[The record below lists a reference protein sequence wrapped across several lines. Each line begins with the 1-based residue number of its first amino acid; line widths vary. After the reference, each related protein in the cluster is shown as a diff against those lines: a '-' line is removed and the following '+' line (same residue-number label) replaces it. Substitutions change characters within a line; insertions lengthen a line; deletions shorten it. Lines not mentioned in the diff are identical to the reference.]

1 MGFDEEVRD
10 GGEESLSAEYIQSA
24 LCICKLEP
32 TESESHLY
40 STILYTGLEHWQIL
54 VSQESPGTNTL
65 WILKDDCITFFSGE
79 TSTFIHSVPPYKSRA
94 EQGYESKC
102 GHYLTNGKKRF

>member
-40 STILYTGLEHWQIL
+40 STILYTGLELIMFSKSHHVPSSTYW
-54 VSQESPGTNTL
+54 SFTL
-65 WILKDDCITFFSGE
+65 PTLRVVEGKFLFIRHSTITFMSPLL
-79 TSTFIHSVPPYKSRA
+79 VAPLPLLA
-94 EQGYESKC
+94 
-102 GHYLTNGKKRF
+102 